1 MREAL
6 SGKVKDVK
14 ATNRLRSHPVYFST
28 EGEVSVEMEKILQQM
43 PDNQQIKADKI
54 LEVNVNHDVFQALEK
69 ANENGDTEKVTLYT
83 NLLYQQ
89 AKLIEGLPIEDP
101 VAFTNDICKVM
112 D

>member
-1 MREAL
+1 FFFQEEDGIRVRNVTGVQTCAL
-6 SGKVKDVK
+6 PI
-14 ATNRLRSHPVYFST
+14 L
-28 EGEVSVEMEKILQQM
+28 EKILQQM

-101 VAFTNDICKVM
+101 VAFTNDIC
-112 D
+112 